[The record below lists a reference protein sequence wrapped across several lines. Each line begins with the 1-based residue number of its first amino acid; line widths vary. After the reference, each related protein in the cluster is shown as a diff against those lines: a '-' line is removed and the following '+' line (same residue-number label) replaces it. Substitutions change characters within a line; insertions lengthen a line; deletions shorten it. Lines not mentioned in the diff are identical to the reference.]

1 MAAPLLV
8 IMNVAVPAL
17 EVHAPVAVRA
27 GGGGG
32 GTQRVISATVVRPAS
47 SGLANV

>member
-1 MAAPLLV
+1 MLAPLLV
-8 IMNVAVPAL
+8 ITNVAIPAL
-17 EVHAPVAVRA
+17 EVHAPVAVKT

-32 GTQRVISATVVRPAS
+32 GTQRVISAAVVKPAS